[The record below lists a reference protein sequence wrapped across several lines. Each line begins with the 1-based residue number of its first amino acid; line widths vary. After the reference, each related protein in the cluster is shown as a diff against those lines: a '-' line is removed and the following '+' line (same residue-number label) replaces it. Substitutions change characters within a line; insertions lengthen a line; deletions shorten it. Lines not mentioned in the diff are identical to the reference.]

1 MGSLVTRVKSLTN
14 GLNGQIFAAKEI
26 NNKILF
32 DKKTIIDL
40 SRIGSMETKSLIMG
54 ILIMRLSEYRM
65 TSNYEMNQ
73 PLKHVTILEEAHN
86 ILKKVSTEQNSEGAN
101 VAGKSVEMIS
111 NAIAEMRT
119 YGEGFIIVDQS
130 PSAVDISAIRNTN
143 TKIIMR
149 LPDEQ
154 DRRMAGKSAGLK
166 DEQLDEIAKLP
177 KGVAV
182 VYQNDWV
189 EPVLCSI
196 QKFRGEEGRY
206 QYVFEGTEE
215 NATALFK
222 TKILEL
228 LLKYRVNDPVD
239 NDIDEVIELLN
250 DADIAVKNKLVLRKL
265 LNTCKKTEDLPMW
278 KDDNFEELSGV
289 VTEILD
295 GALKTK
301 SAIECSQDYDELTN
315 RLMKYI
321 AEETEDL
328 PRSFALAASQCLMKN
343 ESVDNKESRDIYA
356 AWITHLRNKSVL

>member
-1 MGSLVTRVKSLTN
+1 M
-14 GLNGQIFAAKEI
+14 
-26 NNKILF
+26 
-32 DKKTIIDL
+32 
-40 SRIGSMETKSLIMG
+40 
-54 ILIMRLSEYRM
+54 
-65 TSNYEMNQ
+65 
-73 PLKHVTILEEAHN
+73 
-86 ILKKVSTEQNSEGAN
+86 
-101 VAGKSVEMIS
+101 
-111 NAIAEMRT
+111 
-119 YGEGFIIVDQS
+119 
-130 PSAVDISAIRNTN
+130 
-143 TKIIMR
+143 
-149 LPDEQ
+149 
-154 DRRMAGKSAGLK
+154 
-166 DEQLDEIAKLP
+166 
-177 KGVAV
+177 
-182 VYQNDWV
+182 
-189 EPVLCSI
+189 LCSI

>member
-1 MGSLVTRVKSLTN
+1 
-14 GLNGQIFAAKEI
+14 
-26 NNKILF
+26 
-32 DKKTIIDL
+32 
-40 SRIGSMETKSLIMG
+40 
-54 ILIMRLSEYRM
+54 
-65 TSNYEMNQ
+65 
-73 PLKHVTILEEAHN
+73 
-86 ILKKVSTEQNSEGAN
+86 
-101 VAGKSVEMIS
+101 MIS

-239 NDIDEVIELLN
+239 NDIDEVI
-250 DADIAVKNKLVLRKL
+250 
-265 LNTCKKTEDLPMW
+265 
-278 KDDNFEELSGV
+278 
-289 VTEILD
+289 
-295 GALKTK
+295 
-301 SAIECSQDYDELTN
+301 
-315 RLMKYI
+315 
-321 AEETEDL
+321 
-328 PRSFALAASQCLMKN
+328 
-343 ESVDNKESRDIYA
+343 
-356 AWITHLRNKSVL
+356 